1 MNTTSP
7 LDCPA
12 WKKLEAHA
20 DTWRTA
26 RLADLAAGDAA
37 RARQL
42 VAEAPGVQL
51 DYSRQRVGAL
61 TLRLLAQLAAE
72 RGFAEWRAAL
82 FSGQAIN
89 TTENRAVTHTALRA
103 GGASADFLAL
113 GKKIREKKTCR
124 RIVNLGTGGSD
135 LGPRLLADAFAD
147 GELDVRF
154 VANIDPLEM
163 DRAFA
168 GADPQATLLVV
179 VSKTFTTQETIS
191 NATAA
196 RSRGFKNILAVTA
209 NPKLAQDFGAT
220 AVLPMPE
227 SVGGRYSV
235 WSSAGFAGLLAIGG
249 EAYSAFLDGAR
260 EMDEHFLQEPLDSN
274 VPALMALLGT
284 WNVNF
289 LGIQSLAVLPYAH
302 RLRLLPAYL
311 QQLEME
317 SNGKGVDRED
327 RPVGYATTPVLFGAE
342 GTPAQ
347 HAFMQLL
354 HQGPQAVAADFIDAS
369 VSEALSANAH
379 AQADALAYGTA
390 DASLPA
396 HRRHPGNR
404 PSSIL
409 RFKQFTAR
417 DLGRLIALYEHKV
430 FTQGVLWNINSFDQW
445 GVELGKQLANRI
457 FNLSIRKF
465 LKMVGINSQRE
476 IEQAIQKAIE
486 SQRIKGDEALPVKV
500 TLEIPSLGLKVPFD
514 GEIKLK

>member
-7 LDCPA
+7 VACPA
-12 WKKLEAHA
+12 WRKLEAHA

-26 RLADLAAGDAA
+26 RLADLAAGDPA
-37 RARQL
+37 RARPL

-51 DYSRQRVGAL
+51 DYSRQRVGML
-61 TLRLLAQLAAE
+61 TLGLLAQLAAE

-89 TTENRAVTHTALRA
+89 TTEGRAVTHVQSRA
-103 GGASADFLAL
+103 SGPAPEVLKLA
-113 GKKIREKKTCR
+113 KSIHSEKRFK

-135 LGPRLLADAFAD
+135 LGPRLLADAFGD
-147 GELDVRF
+147 STTTGSLDVRF
-154 VANIDPLEM
+154 VANIDPVERE
-163 DRAFA
+163 RAIS
-168 GADPQATLLVV
+168 GAQADNTLIVV
-179 VSKTFTTQETIS
+179 VSKTFSTQETLE
-191 NATAA
+191 NANALKGQ
-196 RSRGFKNILAVTA
+196 GFKNFIAVTSNSQAAQQFGASRILA
-209 NPKLAQDFGAT
+209 
-220 AVLPMPE
+220 MPE

-235 WSSAGFAGLLAIGG
+235 WSAAGFAGLLAIG
-249 EAYSAFLDGAR
+249 EAAFAEFLAGAR
-260 EMDEHFLQEPLDSN
+260 EMDEHFRDEPLEGN
-274 VPALMALLGT
+274 VPALLALLGI

-289 LGIQSLAVLPYAH
+289 LGTGAHAVLPYAH

-327 RPVGYATTPVLFGAE
+327 RPVGYATAPVLFGAE

-354 HQGPQAVAADFIDAS
+354 HQGSQTVPADFIDCS

-379 AQADALAYGTA
+379 AQADALAYGTDAGTA
-390 DASLPA
+390 DATLPP

-409 RFKQFTAR
+409 KFRQFTAR
-417 DLGRLIALYEHKV
+417 DLGRLLALYEHKV

-445 GVELGKQLANRI
+445 GVELGKVLA
-457 FNLSIRKF
+457 
-465 LKMVGINSQRE
+465 
-476 IEQAIQKAIE
+476 
-486 SQRIKGDEALPVKV
+486 QRILNGR
-500 TLEIPSLGLKVPFD
+500 
-514 GEIKLK
+514 